1 MAVGS
6 LQAIRGG
13 LSGPSRIL
21 FSHFREKRGA
31 ALSGAGYGTAVLMGP
46 HRSTLLLILLAITP
60 IALLAWLGTYLIRD
74 AARSTD
80 NAMQAILTER
90 LAVADHHLVEALQ
103 HFTEALDLLGAGKG
117 TMPLLAAERLA
128 EHPWVVETWS
138 IAPDGIV
145 TPVANKGSTVPS
157 LGATAQDRAP
167 SLLRAVGLL
176 PPFSVARR
184 SEGTFRGLSGGDSL
198 STAGVRP
205 PTLWQTSIKDE
216 PYDLRLPP
224 ANGRSV
230 RCPSGWHVSDR
241 DFIYWRLTTGGA
253 ISCARIDSKELR
265 ESLVKRL
272 PIPGLAIYP
281 GSLTLATTGGIPLHN
296 WGMRPPQPGDVA
308 PAQVQCSPPLSQ
320 WVLRYTPAA
329 IEFPKPYLFPILL
342 GVGSGSILVLT
353 LAWMFFNESERELRT
368 AQQRVSFVN
377 QISHELK
384 TPLTNI
390 QLYTEMASHRIEDAG
405 DEVTKRHL
413 SVVEAET
420 ARLNRLIQNVLNY
433 ARQQR
438 NRLTVQP
445 RQIVLDEV
453 VERAVDNWRP
463 LLERKSLA
471 VELGLQGPPVV
482 KADADAIE
490 QILGNLLSN
499 VDKYAVSGKWV
510 GIRTETNGGSCKLIV
525 EDRGP
530 GIPPTKRQAVFE
542 PFGRLRSDLNEGV
555 SGTGIGL
562 TISRELAELH
572 GGSLQVCS
580 QYRDGARF
588 ILTLPLPSSS

>member
-13 LSGPSRIL
+13 LSGSPRIL

-31 ALSGAGYGTAVLMGP
+31 AVGGGGYGTVSLMHP
-46 HRSTLLLILLAITP
+46 HRSTLLLVLLAITP

-90 LAVADHHLVEALQ
+90 LAVADHQLVEELH
-103 HFTEALDLLGAGKG
+103 HFTDQLDLLGAGKG
-117 TMPLLAAERLA
+117 TMPLLVAERLA
-128 EHPWVVETWS
+128 EHPWVLETWS
-138 IAPDGIV
+138 IARDGTL
-145 TPVANKGSTVPS
+145 TPVTRKGTVTTQAD
-157 LGATAQDRAP
+157 ATAQERAP
-167 SLLRAVGLL
+167 SLLRVLGPLPPVSSGLL
-176 PPFSVARR
+176 K
-184 SEGTFRGLSGGDSL
+184 EGAFRTLSGGASL
-198 STAGVRP
+198 SASGARP
-205 PTLWQTSIKDE
+205 PTLWQTSIRDE

-224 ANGRSV
+224 TDGRAV

-241 DFIYWRLTTGGA
+241 DFIYWRLTAGGA
-253 ISCARIDSKELR
+253 IICARIDGRELR

-272 PIPGLAIYP
+272 PIPGLAVYP

-296 WGMRPPQPGDVA
+296 WGKRPSQPDDVA

-342 GVGSGSILVLT
+342 GVGSGSVLVLT

-390 QLYTEMASHRIEDAG
+390 QLYTEMASHRIEDTG
-405 DEVTKRHL
+405 DDVTKRHL

-438 NRLTVQP
+438 NQLTVQP
-445 RQIVLDEV
+445 RQIILDDV
-453 VERAVDNWRP
+453 VARAVDNWRP
-463 LLERKSLA
+463 LLERKSFT
-471 VELGLQGPPVV
+471 VELGLQGPPAV

-510 GIRTETNGGSCKLIV
+510 GIRTEANGASCKLIV

-580 QYRDGARF
+580 LYRDGARF